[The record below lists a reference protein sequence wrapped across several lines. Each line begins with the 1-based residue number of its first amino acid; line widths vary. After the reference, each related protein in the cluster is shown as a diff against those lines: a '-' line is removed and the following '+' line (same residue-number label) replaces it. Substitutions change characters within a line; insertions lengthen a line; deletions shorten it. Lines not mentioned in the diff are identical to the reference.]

1 MDGFSFIVGGMTVL
15 LGYVF
20 LSIGMEDGGE
30 EVEIVEP
37 EMNNLVVNG
46 FAGRHVMMSCQ
57 TCRKLKKHREIKT
70 DLYQCIKCKRHTDLR
85 RAS

>member
-20 LSIGMEDGGE
+20 LSVGLEGGAE
-30 EVEIVEP
+30 EGEIIEP
-37 EMNNLVVNG
+37 ESSLMVNG
-46 FAGRHVMMSCQ
+46 ISNRHVMMSCQ
-57 TCRKLKKHREIKT
+57 TCRKLKKHKEVEK
-70 DLYQCIKCKRHTDLR
+70 DLYQCTKCKRHTDLR